1 MKKHIWMKV
10 TKDDL
15 SLPLA
20 VADSA
25 GQLARLIG
33 TTHVNVASLENKGR
47 TKGFKHPTIIKVEIE
62 EELEG

>member
-1 MKKHIWMKV
+1 M

-20 VADSA
+20 VADSS
-25 GQLARLIG
+25 GHLARLIG
-33 TTHVNVASLENKGR
+33 TTTATVVSRENKGR
-47 TKGFKHPTIIKVEIE
+47 TKGYKHPTIIKVEIE